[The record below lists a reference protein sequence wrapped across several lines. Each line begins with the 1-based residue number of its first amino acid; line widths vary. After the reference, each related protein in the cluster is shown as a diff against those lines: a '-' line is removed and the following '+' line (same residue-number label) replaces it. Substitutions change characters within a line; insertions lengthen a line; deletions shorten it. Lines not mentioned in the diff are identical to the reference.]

1 MKKNIIATLIITATA
16 LCAGFF
22 AGRQTQATE
31 AATVTNP
38 AEVTVMTG
46 NYYDY
51 KVVETVDGNVW
62 MIDQEFHDGELVQI
76 SLDTRGTESAAD
88 DTVIAVRSID
98 GRYAE

>member
-1 MKKNIIATLIITATA
+1 MKKNIIAPLIITATA
-16 LCAGFF
+16 LCTGFF
-22 AGRQTQATE
+22 AGRQTQAEETPE
-31 AATVTNP
+31 LS
-38 AEVTVMTG
+38 VMTG

-62 MIDQEFHDGELVQI
+62 MIDQEYHDGELVQI
-76 SLDTRGTESAAD
+76 SLDTHGTATAAD

>member
-1 MKKNIIATLIITATA
+1 MKKNIIAPLIITATA

-22 AGRQTQATE
+22 AGRQAQA
-31 AATVTNP
+31 
-38 AEVTVMTG
+38 AEVLELNVMTG

-62 MIDQEFHDGELVQI
+62 MIDQEYHDGELVQI
-76 SLDTRGTESAAD
+76 SLDTHGTATAAD

>member
-1 MKKNIIATLIITATA
+1 MKKNIIAALIITATA

-22 AGRQTQATE
+22 AGRQTQT
-31 AATVTNP
+31 
-38 AEVTVMTG
+38 AEVPELSVMTG

-62 MIDQEFHDGELVQI
+62 MIDQEYHDGELVQL
-76 SLDTRGTESAAD
+76 SLDTRGTKTATD
-88 DTVIAVRSID
+88 DIVLSVRSID

>member
-22 AGRQTQATE
+22 AGRQTQA
-31 AATVTNP
+31 
-38 AEVTVMTG
+38 AEIPELSVMTG

-62 MIDQEFHDGELVQI
+62 MIDQEYHDGEMVQI
-76 SLDTRGTESAAD
+76 SIDTRGTATAAD

>member
-16 LCAGFF
+16 LVAGFF
-22 AGRQTQATE
+22 AGRQTQA
-31 AATVTNP
+31 
-38 AEVTVMTG
+38 AEVPELSVMTG

>member
-1 MKKNIIATLIITATA
+1 MKKNIIAPLIITATA
-16 LCAGFF
+16 LVAGFF
-22 AGRQTQATE
+22 AGRQTQA
-31 AATVTNP
+31 
-38 AEVTVMTG
+38 AEVPELSVMTG

-76 SLDTRGTESAAD
+76 SLDTRGTETATD
-88 DTVIAVRSID
+88 DIVLSVRSID

>member
-1 MKKNIIATLIITATA
+1 MKKNIIAALIITATT

-22 AGRQTQATE
+22 AGRQTQT
-31 AATVTNP
+31 
-38 AEVTVMTG
+38 AEVPELSVMTG

-62 MIDQEFHDGELVQI
+62 MIDQEYHDGELVQL
-76 SLDTRGTESAAD
+76 SLDTRGTKTATD
-88 DTVIAVRSID
+88 DIVLSVRSID

>member
-22 AGRQTQATE
+22 AGRQAQAPKVPE
-31 AATVTNP
+31 RS
-38 AEVTVMTG
+38 VMTG

-62 MIDQEFHDGELVQI
+62 MIDQEYHDGELVQI
-76 SLDTRGTESAAD
+76 SIDTRGTATAAD

>member
-16 LCAGFF
+16 LVAGFF
-22 AGRQTQATE
+22 AGRQTQA
-31 AATVTNP
+31 
-38 AEVTVMTG
+38 AEVPEKSVMTG

-76 SLDTRGTESAAD
+76 SLDTRRTESAAD

>member
-1 MKKNIIATLIITATA
+1 MKKNIIATLIITAAA
-16 LCAGFF
+16 LCTGFF
-22 AGRQTQATE
+22 AGRQTQA
-31 AATVTNP
+31 
-38 AEVTVMTG
+38 AEIPELSVMTG

-62 MIDQEFHDGELVQI
+62 MIDQEYHDGELVQI

>member
-22 AGRQTQATE
+22 AGRQTQA
-31 AATVTNP
+31 
-38 AEVTVMTG
+38 AETPELSVMTG

-62 MIDQEFHDGELVQI
+62 MIDREFHDGELVQI
-76 SLDTRGTESAAD
+76 SIDTHETATAAD

-98 GRYAE
+98 GRYAK

>member
-22 AGRQTQATE
+22 AGRQTQAE
-31 AATVTNP
+31 EP
-38 AEVTVMTG
+38 PELSVMTG

-62 MIDQEFHDGELVQI
+62 MIDQEYHDGELLQI

>member
-22 AGRQTQATE
+22 AGRQAQATE
-31 AATVTNP
+31 ISELSVI
-38 AEVTVMTG
+38 TG

-76 SLDTRGTESAAD
+76 SLNTCGTETVTD
-88 DTVIAVRSID
+88 DIILSVRSID

>member
-22 AGRQTQATE
+22 AGRQTH
-31 AATVTNP
+31 
-38 AEVTVMTG
+38 AEVPELSVMTG

-62 MIDQEFHDGELVQI
+62 MIDQEYHDGELVQL
-76 SLDTRGTESAAD
+76 SLDTRGTETATD
-88 DTVIAVRSID
+88 DIVLSVRSID
-98 GRYAE
+98 GSYAE

>member
-1 MKKNIIATLIITATA
+1 MKKNILSTVIITATA

-22 AGRQTQATE
+22 AGRQAQS
-31 AATVTNP
+31 
-38 AEVTVMTG
+38 AEVPELSVMTG

-62 MIDQEFHDGELVQI
+62 MIDQEFQDGELVQI

>member
-1 MKKNIIATLIITATA
+1 MKKNIIATLIITSTA
-16 LCAGFF
+16 LCIGFF
-22 AGRQTQATE
+22 AGRQTQA
-31 AATVTNP
+31 
-38 AEVTVMTG
+38 AEIPELSVMTG

-51 KVVETVDGNVW
+51 KVVETVDGNTW
-62 MIDQEFHDGELVQI
+62 MIDQEYHDGELVQI

>member
-1 MKKNIIATLIITATA
+1 MKKNIVVTLIITAAA
-16 LCAGFF
+16 LCIGFF
-22 AGRQTQATE
+22 AGRQTQVTN

-62 MIDQEFHDGELVQI
+62 MIDQEYHDGELVQL
-76 SLDTRGTESAAD
+76 SLDTRGTETATD
-88 DTVIAVRSID
+88 DIVLSVRSID

>member
-22 AGRQTQATE
+22 AGRQAQAEETPE
-31 AATVTNP
+31 LS
-38 AEVTVMTG
+38 VMTG

-62 MIDQEFHDGELVQI
+62 MIDQEYHDGELVQI

>member
-1 MKKNIIATLIITATA
+1 MKKNILSTVIITATA

-22 AGRQTQATE
+22 AGRQAQS
-31 AATVTNP
+31 
-38 AEVTVMTG
+38 AEVPELSVMTG